1 MWHRKS
7 YTETRSRKKW
17 HQTAVRNIDK
27 CHHHHLPIGTGGT
40 TQNKMKKKSVAGTIS
55 LRIKMREMIPHN
67 KRVCESRLQEK
78 DNLTPQVLSPNRVR
92 DSRPLN
98 GDESADADT
107 NTPYVTI
114 QASPPTCQES
124 RYPRKYK
131 QNEMLCQK
139 CPLLL
144 EELQK
149 AQDNVRL
156 VEYLIEDARNKEKT
170 QENLDRL
177 AMLHKHARTNYKD
190 VANLTFALNHCQN
203 QPRCPDQ

>member
-1 MWHRKS
+1 
-7 YTETRSRKKW
+7 
-17 HQTAVRNIDK
+17 
-27 CHHHHLPIGTGGT
+27 
-40 TQNKMKKKSVAGTIS
+40 
-55 LRIKMREMIPHN
+55 MREMIPHN

-114 QASPPTCQES
+114 QASPPMCQES

-131 QNEMLCQK
+131 QIEMLCQK
-139 CPLLL
+139 CPLLR

-149 AQDNVRL
+149 TQDNVRC
-156 VEYLIEDARNKEKT
+156 LIRQILLTYILTVIINVRN
-170 QENLDRL
+170 
-177 AMLHKHARTNYKD
+177 
-190 VANLTFALNHCQN
+190 
-203 QPRCPDQ
+203 

>member
-78 DNLTPQVLSPNRVR
+78 DNLTPQFLSPNRVR

-114 QASPPTCQES
+114 QASPPMCQES

-131 QNEMLCQK
+131 QIEMLCQK
-139 CPLLL
+139 CPLLR

-149 AQDNVRL
+149 TQDNVRL
-156 VEYLIEDARNKEKT
+156 IEDLIEDARNREKT
-170 QENLDRL
+170 QDLL
-177 AMLHKHARTNYKD
+177 LCSISIAAQTTKIW
-190 VANLTFALNHCQN
+190 QI
-203 QPRCPDQ
+203 